1 VLFFVHFLPP
11 CFLNPCVSS
20 NDLALP
26 PKLRDDLRTEMRNSM
41 NAFSPAHFR
50 EQFPALADAGVY
62 LDSAA
67 TALKPLAV
75 IEATEQFYSLSAGNV
90 HRSQFA
96 EAQRLTARYEAARDQ
111 VARLLNAESGKSIVW
126 TRGTTEAINMVAQCY
141 ARPLL
146 QPGDEIIVSE
156 AEHHANLVPWL
167 MVAGQTG
174 ARIIKLP
181 LGADNLPDVAR
192 LPELI
197 TSRSRILALGQ
208 MSNVTG
214 GCPDLASAISTAHA
228 SGMVVMVDGA
238 QGVVHFPADVQK
250 LDIDFY
256 ALSGHKLYGPT
267 GIGALYGKP
276 ELLAQMMPW
285 LGGGKMITEVTFE
298 GFKTQDIPYRLE
310 AGTPNVAGVIGLSAA
325 LEWLGE
331 TDIVQAESWSRG
343 LATLAEEELKKRPGF
358 RSFRVQDSSLLAFD
372 FEGVHHS
379 DMVTLLAEYGIALRA
394 GQHCAQPLL
403 AALGVSGTLR
413 ASFAPY
419 NTKSDV
425 DALVAAVDRAL
436 ELLVD

>member
-1 VLFFVHFLPP
+1 
-11 CFLNPCVSS
+11 
-20 NDLALP
+20 
-26 PKLRDDLRTEMRNSM
+26 M

-50 EQFPALADAGVY
+50 AQFPALSDAGVY

-67 TALKPLAV
+67 TALKPSAV
-75 IEATEQFYSLSAGNV
+75 IDATIQFYSLSAGNV

-111 VARLLNAESGKSIVW
+111 VARMLNAESGKNIVW

-146 QPGDEIIVSE
+146 QAGDEIIVSE

-167 MVAGQTG
+167 MVAEQTG
-174 ARIIKLP
+174 ARIVKLP
-181 LGADNLPDVAR
+181 LGADLLPDVAR

-197 TSRSRILALGQ
+197 TPRSRILALGQ

-214 GCPDLASAISTAHA
+214 GSPDLTRAIEIAH
-228 SGMVVMVDGA
+228 SQGVIVMVDGA
-238 QGVVHFPADVQK
+238 QGVVHFPADVRK

-256 ALSGHKLYGPT
+256 AFSGHKLYGPT

-276 ELLAQMMPW
+276 ELLAQMTPW
-285 LGGGKMITEVTFE
+285 LGGGKMITEVSFD

-325 LEWLGE
+325 LEWLA
-331 TDIVQAESWSRG
+331 DINVDQAESWSRG
-343 LATLAEEELKKRPGF
+343 LATLAEDELKKRPGF

-372 FEGVHHS
+372 FAGVHHS

-403 AALGVSGTLR
+403 AALGVNGTLR

-419 NTKSDV
+419 NTQSDV
-425 DALVAAVDRAL
+425 HALVAAVDRAL